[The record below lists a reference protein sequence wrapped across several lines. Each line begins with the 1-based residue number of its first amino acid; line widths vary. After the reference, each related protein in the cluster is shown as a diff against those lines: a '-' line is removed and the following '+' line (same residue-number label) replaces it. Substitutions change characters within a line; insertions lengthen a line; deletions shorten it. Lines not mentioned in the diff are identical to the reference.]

1 MTQVID
7 PHAESNRI
15 IGLYVAKQE
24 AKAKASAYDI
34 LVEASEAAEA
44 AVKACRPTPMI
55 VGTPTTPLGNVI
67 DETKETWFV
76 EGGVCGFASVIIKPA
91 RGKFVTLLKTRGVGR
106 KSYYGGWDVSSW
118 EFAPSIRRDQSYER
132 ACAAAAGAVKVL
144 QSYGINAYVDARID

>member
-1 MTQVID
+1 MTTVDI
-7 PHAESNRI
+7 HAESNRI

-34 LVEASEAAEA
+34 LVEASEAAEQ
-44 AVKACRPTPMI
+44 AVKACRPTPMV
-55 VGTPTTPLGNVI
+55 VGTPTTPFGNVI

-76 EGGVCGFASVIIKPA
+76 EGGVCGFASVVIKPA
-91 RGKFVTLLKTRGVGR
+91 RGKFVAELKKRGIG
-106 KSYYGGWDVSSW
+106 SAHYYGGYAVSSW

-144 QSYGINAYVDARID
+144 QSYGINAYVDSRID